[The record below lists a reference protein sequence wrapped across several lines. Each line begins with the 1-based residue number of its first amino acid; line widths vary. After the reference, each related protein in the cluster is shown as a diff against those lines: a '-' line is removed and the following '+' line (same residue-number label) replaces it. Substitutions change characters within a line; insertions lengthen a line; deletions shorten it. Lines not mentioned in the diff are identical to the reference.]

1 MIAAAVDPTLVVVGV
16 RGRDRDIILPIHMA
30 RRMPM
35 VWIMVILWLWCL
47 ACVRSRPVRW
57 EIKRVIIPQQVHR
70 GSSSYMF
77 DPQVELAANS
87 TLNASASAYKLRGG
101 SSVAAMQQHYGLGS
115 NSQQQQQY
123 QHLLQTPQHQ
133 HHQHQHQYQH
143 HHQHQLHQQHSPH
156 QHHQHQHQQQQ
167 QQQIQ
172 THMGLLPKPTYSA
185 PSQFGSS
192 HVLNTPSEPCD
203 FQLNVAAASF
213 TPSRKQGLLGLPI
226 SSQSQPL
233 LQTPHVSSSQVL
245 VQKSGHGNGNGSGH
259 GNGHGH
265 GQTSR
270 WRRQPLPD
278 LFNAVLGLMRELNRS
293 VSYPEIISTLSV
305 RLQRTEADLKRH
317 VPHTLHSAV
326 TNGYLRK
333 DGNRYTLLS
342 ELEQVEIMRR
352 NQEAAQR
359 AKELEKEPLSWRKR

>member
-1 MIAAAVDPTLVVVGV
+1 MENLHLNLGDTPKHTIVAKNGIILSQSYGQKFGHAHKMNHNSNNHNNNNHNGSSNHHSKMQQMHIQMERALNGDNSLSLGHHYDSSSSGSNAGGGGGGQGQGHHFNYTHGQTYAHGMDNGDSLAVVSSMREMKGRTQSSYHHSTSPSGTALDSVSAAAG
-16 RGRDRDIILPIHMA
+16 A
-30 RRMPM
+30 
-35 VWIMVILWLWCL
+35 
-47 ACVRSRPVRW
+47 
-57 EIKRVIIPQQVHR
+57 
-70 GSSSYMF
+70 SSSYLYN
-77 DPQVELAANS
+77 P
-87 TLNASASAYKLRGG
+87 
-101 SSVAAMQQHYGLGS
+101 
-115 NSQQQQQY
+115 
-123 QHLLQTPQHQ
+123 
-133 HHQHQHQYQH
+133 
-143 HHQHQLHQQHSPH
+143 
-156 QHHQHQHQQQQ
+156 
-167 QQQIQ
+167 
-172 THMGLLPKPTYSA
+172 
-185 PSQFGSS
+185 
-192 HVLNTPSEPCD
+192 
-203 FQLNVAAASF
+203 QLNVAAASF
-213 TPSRKQGLLGLPI
+213 TPSRSQGLLGLPI

-245 VQKSGHGNGNGSGH
+245 VQKSGHGNGHGNGNGNGNGSANGSGH

-265 GQTSR
+265 GQNTR

-293 VSYPEIISTLSV
+293 VSYPEIISTLSI